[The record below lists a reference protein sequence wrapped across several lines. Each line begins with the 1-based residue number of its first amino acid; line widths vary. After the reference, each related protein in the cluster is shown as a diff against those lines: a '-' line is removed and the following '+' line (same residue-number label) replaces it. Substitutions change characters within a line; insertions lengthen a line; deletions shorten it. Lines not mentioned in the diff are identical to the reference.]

1 MFYFGSNTKSNLGAA
16 AHHEITQAAID
27 LAITYPDVQFFLL
40 PSIPF
45 FRELKA
51 NSLGSSLWIGNQS
64 LSSTSEQDVTG
75 EVQAATLKA
84 LGSDLVMIAHAE
96 RRRLF
101 DGDAEITA
109 QLEAAESEDLR
120 VIFCIGESLQAHDF
134 GALRKLLKAQLEPLA
149 HHSLDLII
157 AYEPVF
163 SIGVGGVPAD
173 PQYVDTVLTIIK
185 EELSALKIPNAPL
198 LYGGS
203 VDLHNAGLYGALKGC
218 DGLFVGRSA
227 WSAEGYKQ
235 IFQTG
240 YEASKKKL

>member
-16 AHHEITQAAID
+16 AHHEITQAAIN
-27 LAITYPDVQFFLL
+27 LANTHPDVQFFLL

-45 FRELKA
+45 YREVKA

-64 LSSTSEQDVTG
+64 TSSTGGQDVTG
-75 EVQAATLKA
+75 EVSAQTLKT
-84 LGSDLVMIAHAE
+84 LNSDLVMIAHAE

-101 DGDAEITA
+101 DGDTEIAA
-109 QLEAAESEDLR
+109 QLKATESEDLR
-120 VIFCIGESLQAHDF
+120 VLFCIGESVQAHDF
-134 GALRKLLKAQLEPLA
+134 GALRKLLRAQLGALA
-149 HHSLDLII
+149 HCSLDLII

-163 SIGVGGVPAD
+163 SIGVGGVPAN

-185 EELSALKIPNAPL
+185 EELSELNLAKTPL

-203 VDLHNAGLYGALKGC
+203 VDVHNAALYGALKGC

-227 WSAEGYKQ
+227 WNAEGYKQ
-235 IFQTG
+235 VFLNG
-240 YEASKKKL
+240 YEAFKERL